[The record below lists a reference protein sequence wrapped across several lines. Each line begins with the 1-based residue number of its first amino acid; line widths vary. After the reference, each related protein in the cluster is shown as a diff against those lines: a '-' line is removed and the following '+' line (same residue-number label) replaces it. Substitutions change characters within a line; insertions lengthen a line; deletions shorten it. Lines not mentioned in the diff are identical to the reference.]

1 MTRGKSFTLD
11 QDVAVCNARLSVS
24 LDPLTVVSQPK
35 CISWDQVY
43 QKYVE
48 ITGDQNERSRC
59 SVQSRW
65 KIILGSCN
73 QFHECLTKIEEKQSG
88 LTESNKVLQANILY
102 LKLEKKRFAFSHCWE
117 ILQHN
122 IKWKGLTPAKRSDI
136 DTMVADWYDPP
147 IVAANLNITSSPMRS
162 GTRTMAT
169 DPNVDSSPKR
179 SDPPTIAAN
188 LNINSSPKRSDPH
201 SIATNPKNNSSYSLQ
216 SKETLVSQD
225 TDKDP
230 YYTAEFLKRKR
241 SRRRAEKE
249 AYKRSKVVETLDSR
263 LCDVMEKL
271 TKQLAE
277 ADDRKAKIAE
287 RKVKVMEE
295 ANEREQREHDDR
307 IMSMDTTNMEP
318 RARAYYEQRK
328 NDVYFKTMAH
338 SKNSSNMDL
347 HTIAHYDHSDI
358 YAKMM
363 ARES

>member
-24 LDPLTVVSQPK
+24 QDLLN
-35 CISWDQVY
+35 
-43 QKYVE
+43 

-73 QFHECLTKIEEKQSG
+73 QFHECLTKIEQKQSG
-88 LTESNKVLQANILY
+88 LTESNKVLQANILF
-102 LKLEKKRFAFSHCWE
+102 LKLEKKRFAFNHCWE

-122 IKWKGLTPAKRSDI
+122 IKWKSLPPSKRSDI
-136 DTMVADWYDPP
+136 DATVTDLNVDFSPKGSDPP
-147 IVAANLNITSSPMRS
+147 IVAANLNITSSPTRS
-162 GTRTMAT
+162 GTRTLDI
-169 DPNVDSSPKR
+169 DPDVDSSAKR

-188 LNINSSPKRSDPH
+188 LNTNSSPKRSDPH
-201 SIATNPKNNSSYSLQ
+201 PMATNPNNVSSFSSQ
-216 SKETLVSQD
+216 SESDTLVSHD
-225 TDKDP
+225 TDKGP

-249 AYKRSKVVETLDSR
+249 ACKRSKVVGTLDSS

-277 ADDRKAKIAE
+277 TDNRKAKIAE

-295 ANEREQREHDDR
+295 ANERKQREHDDR
-307 IMSMDTTNMEP
+307 IMSIDTTNMEP
-318 RARAYYEQRK
+318 RTRAYYEQRK
-328 NDVYFKTMAH
+328 NHVSFKTMAH
-338 SKNSSNMDL
+338 IKDPSNMDL
-347 HTIAHYDHSDI
+347 HTIAH
-358 YAKMM
+358 
-363 ARES
+363 

>member
-24 LDPLTVVSQPK
+24 QDLLNVVPQSK
-35 CISWDQVY
+35 CISWDRIY

-88 LTESNKVLQANILY
+88 LTESNKH
-102 LKLEKKRFAFSHCWE
+102 S
-117 ILQHN
+117 

-136 DTMVADWYDPP
+136 DTMVTDWYDPP
-147 IVAANLNITSSPMRS
+147 IVANLNITSSPTRS

-169 DPNVDSSPKR
+169 DTNVDSSPKR
-179 SDPPTIAAN
+179 SDPPTGAAN

-201 SIATNPKNNSSYSLQ
+201 SIATNPNNDSSFSSQ
-216 SKETLVSQD
+216 SKESDTLVSHD

-249 AYKRSKVVETLDSR
+249 ACKRSKVVETLDSR

-277 ADDRKAKIAE
+277 TDDRKAKIAE

-338 SKNSSNMDL
+338 SKDSSNMDL
-347 HTIAHYDHSDI
+347 HTIAHYDRSDI
-358 YAKMM
+358 CTKMM
-363 ARES
+363 AHDS

>member
-11 QDVAVCNARLSVS
+11 QDVAVCNAWLSVS
-24 LDPLTVVSQPK
+24 QDLLNVVSQPK
-35 CISWDQVY
+35 CISWDRIY

-88 LTESNKVLQANILY
+88 LMESNKVLQANILF
-102 LKLEKKRFAFSHCWE
+102 LKLEKKRFAFNHCWE

-122 IKWKGLTPAKRSDI
+122 IKWKSLPSSKRSDI
-136 DTMVADWYDPP
+136 DAMVTDLNVDFSPKGSDPP
-147 IVAANLNITSSPMRS
+147 IVAANLNITSSPTRS
-162 GTRTMAT
+162 GTRTMDT
-169 DPNVDSSPKR
+169 DPDVDSSAKR

-188 LNINSSPKRSDPH
+188 LNTNSSPKRSDPH
-201 SIATNPKNNSSYSLQ
+201 PMATNPNNVSSFSSQ
-216 SKETLVSQD
+216 SESDTLVSHD
-225 TDKDP
+225 TDKGP

-249 AYKRSKVVETLDSR
+249 ACKRSKVVGTLDSR

-277 ADDRKAKIAE
+277 TDNRKAKIAE

-295 ANEREQREHDDR
+295 ANERKQREHDDR
-307 IMSMDTTNMEP
+307 IMSIDTTNMEP
-318 RARAYYEQRK
+318 RTRAYYEQRK
-328 NDVYFKTMAH
+328 NDVSFKTMAH
-338 SKNSSNMDL
+338 IKDPSNMDL
-347 HTIAHYDHSDI
+347 HTIAH
-358 YAKMM
+358 
-363 ARES
+363 